1 MAPHH
6 ENTCEFTFSV
16 GNNLVVLCF
25 CLVVLWLCLFC
36 VVVLVFCC
44 CFFWL
49 VGGFVC
55 CFLIVCLSAEFRL
68 QQAIELDSRKI
79 LMK

>member
-1 MAPHH
+1 M
-6 ENTCEFTFSV
+6 
-16 GNNLVVLCF
+16 VLF
-25 CLVVLWLCLFC
+25 WFFGFFA
-36 VVVLVFCC
+36 VVV
-44 CFFWL
+44 FFWL